1 MARSG
6 IFPGLRRQRRG
17 LGAVFAYVLL
27 LNALIAAVF
36 NVQAIAAAL
45 DPLSAA
51 VTCDS
56 TGSGSTSDPVRH
68 NSQHQPDCTLCSAA
82 CPMGGMVQGIGGAVA
97 VVAAPPASLGLAQTA
112 PRDPGI
118 AARSVYVSDTFAQA
132 PPAIA

>member
-6 IFPGLRRQRRG
+6 TFQGLRRRRRG
-17 LGAVFAYVLL
+17 LGAVLAYALL
-27 LNALIAAVF
+27 LNALVAAVF

-45 DPLSAA
+45 DPLAAA

-56 TGSGSTSDPVRH
+56 TGSGTNSDPVRH
-68 NSQHQPDCTLCSAA
+68 NSQHQPDCTLCSPA

-97 VVAAPPASLGLAQTA
+97 VVATPPASLGLAQTA
-112 PRDPGI
+112 QRDSGI
-118 AARSVYVSDTFAQA
+118 ASRSVYVSDTSAQG